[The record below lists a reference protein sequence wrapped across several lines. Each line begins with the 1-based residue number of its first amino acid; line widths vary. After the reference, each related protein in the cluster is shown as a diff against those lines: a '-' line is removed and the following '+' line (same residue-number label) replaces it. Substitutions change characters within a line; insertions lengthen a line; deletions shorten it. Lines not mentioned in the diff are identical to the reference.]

1 MRAFFVSMDII
12 KENIVRISNEIAE
25 KLNFFVIDI
34 SFRGDNRKKII
45 EVFVDA
51 EKNIDADNL
60 AEISREINSIIEDQ
74 DIIQQAY
81 RLDVST
87 PGVDRPLK
95 FLKQFPKHI
104 NRNFEV
110 TYKAEDETRTITG
123 KLLSVEREE
132 LTFLSDKKEVLIEFK
147 NITTAKVIISF
158 S

>member
-1 MRAFFVSMDII
+1 MDII

-34 SFRGDNRKKII
+34 NFRGDNRKKII

-51 EKNIDADNL
+51 EKNVDADYL
-60 AEISREINSIIEDQ
+60 AEISREINSVIEDQ

-81 RLDVST
+81 RIDVST

-110 TYKAEDETRTITG
+110 TSKTGDETRTITG

>member
-1 MRAFFVSMDII
+1 MDII

-34 SFRGDNRKKII
+34 TFRGENRKKII

-110 TYKAEDETRTITG
+110 TYKTEDETRTITG

>member
-1 MRAFFVSMDII
+1 MDII

-34 SFRGDNRKKII
+34 NFRGDNRQKII

-60 AEISREINSIIEDQ
+60 AEISREINSVFEEQ

-104 NRNFEV
+104 NRNIEV
-110 TYKAEDETRTITG
+110 TYKTGNETNTITG
-123 KLLSVEREE
+123 KLLSVESEE

>member
-1 MRAFFVSMDII
+1 MDII

-34 SFRGDNRKKII
+34 AFRGDNRKKII

-60 AEISREINSIIEDQ
+60 AEISREINSIIEEQ
-74 DIIQQAY
+74 DILQQAY

-110 TYKAEDETRTITG
+110 KYKTGNETRTITG

-132 LTFLSDKKEVLIEFK
+132 LTFLSDKNEILIEFK

>member
-1 MRAFFVSMDII
+1 MDII

-34 SFRGDNRKKII
+34 TFRGDNRKKII

-51 EKNIDADNL
+51 EKNVDADNL
-60 AEISREINSIIEDQ
+60 AEISREINSIIEER

-104 NRNFEV
+104 NRNFEI
-110 TYKAEDETRTITG
+110 TYKTGDETRTITG

-132 LTFLSDKKEVLIEFK
+132 LVFLSEKKEVLIEFK

>member
-1 MRAFFVSMDII
+1 MDII

-34 SFRGDNRKKII
+34 NFRGDNRKKII

-60 AEISREINSIIEDQ
+60 AEISREINSVFEEQ

-110 TYKAEDETRTITG
+110 TYKAGDEARTITG

-132 LTFLSDKKEVLIEFK
+132 LTFLSDKKEILIEFK

>member
-1 MRAFFVSMDII
+1 MDII

-34 SFRGDNRKKII
+34 NFRGDNRKKII

-60 AEISREINSIIEDQ
+60 AEISREINSIIEEQ

-110 TYKAEDETRTITG
+110 TYKTGDETKTITG

>member
-1 MRAFFVSMDII
+1 MDII

-34 SFRGDNRKKII
+34 TFRGDNRKKII

-60 AEISREINSIIEDQ
+60 AEISREINSFIEEQ

-110 TYKAEDETRTITG
+110 IYKAGDETRTITG
-123 KLLSVEREE
+123 KLLSVERED
-132 LTFLSDKKEVLIEFK
+132 LIFLSDKKEVLIEFK

>member
-1 MRAFFVSMDII
+1 MDMI

-34 SFRGDNRKKII
+34 TFRGDNRKKII

-60 AEISREINSIIEDQ
+60 AEISREINSIIADQ

-110 TYKAEDETRTITG
+110 TYKTEDETRTITG

>member
-1 MRAFFVSMDII
+1 MDII

-34 SFRGDNRKKII
+34 TFRGDNRKKII

-110 TYKAEDETRTITG
+110 TYKTEDETRTITG

>member
-1 MRAFFVSMDII
+1 MDII
-12 KENIVRISNEIAE
+12 KENIVRICNEIAE

-34 SFRGDNRKKII
+34 NFRGDNRKKII
-45 EVFVDA
+45 ELFVDA
-51 EKNIDADNL
+51 EINVDADYL
-60 AEISREINSIIEDQ
+60 AEISREINSVIEEQ

-110 TYKAEDETRTITG
+110 TYKSGDESKTITG

-132 LTFLSDKKEVLIEFK
+132 LTFLSDKKEILIEFK

>member
-1 MRAFFVSMDII
+1 MDII

-34 SFRGDNRKKII
+34 NFRGDNRKKII

-60 AEISREINSIIEDQ
+60 AEISREINSVIEEQ
-74 DIIQQAY
+74 DLIQQAY

-104 NRNFEV
+104 NRNFDV
-110 TYKAEDETRTITG
+110 TYKTGDEIKTITG

-132 LTFLSDKKEVLIEFK
+132 LMFLSDKKEILIEFK

>member
-1 MRAFFVSMDII
+1 MDII

-34 SFRGDNRKKII
+34 TFRGDNRKKII

-60 AEISREINSIIEDQ
+60 AEISREINSIIEEQ

-110 TYKAEDETRTITG
+110 TYKTGDEIRTITG

-132 LTFLSDKKEVLIEFK
+132 LTFLSDKKEILIEFK

>member
-1 MRAFFVSMDII
+1 MDII

-34 SFRGDNRKKII
+34 TFRGDNRKKII

-60 AEISREINSIIEDQ
+60 AEISREINSIIEEQ
-74 DIIQQAY
+74 DVIQQAY

-110 TYKAEDETRTITG
+110 TYKTGDETRTITG

>member
-1 MRAFFVSMDII
+1 MDII

-34 SFRGDNRKKII
+34 NFRGDNRKKII

-60 AEISREINSIIEDQ
+60 AEISREINSIIEKQ
-74 DIIQQAY
+74 DFLQQAY

-110 TYKAEDETRTITG
+110 TYRAGDETRTING
-123 KLLSVEREE
+123 KLLSAEREE
-132 LTFLSDKKEVLIEFK
+132 LTFLSDKKEILIEFK
-147 NITTAKVIISF
+147 NVTTAKVIISF

>member
-1 MRAFFVSMDII
+1 MDII

-34 SFRGDNRKKII
+34 NFRGDNRKKII
-45 EVFVDA
+45 EVYVDA

-60 AEISREINSIIEDQ
+60 AVISREINSIIEDQ

>member
-1 MRAFFVSMDII
+1 MDII

-34 SFRGDNRKKII
+34 NFRGDSRKKII

-60 AEISREINSIIEDQ
+60 AEISREINSIIEEQ

-110 TYKAEDETRTITG
+110 TYKTGDEIKTING

-132 LTFLSDKKEVLIEFK
+132 LTFLSDKKEFLIEFN

>member
-1 MRAFFVSMDII
+1 MDII

-34 SFRGDNRKKII
+34 TFRGDNRKKII

-104 NRNFEV
+104 NRNFEI
-110 TYKAEDETRTITG
+110 TYKTGEETRTITG

>member
-1 MRAFFVSMDII
+1 MDII

-34 SFRGDNRKKII
+34 NFRGDNRKKII

-60 AEISREINSIIEDQ
+60 AEISREINSIIEEQ

-110 TYKAEDETRTITG
+110 TYKTGNETKTITG
-123 KLLSVEREE
+123 KLLFIEREE
-132 LTFLSDKKEVLIEFK
+132 LTFLSDKKEFLIEFN

>member
-1 MRAFFVSMDII
+1 MDII

-34 SFRGDNRKKII
+34 TFRGDNRKKII

-60 AEISREINSIIEDQ
+60 AEISREINSIIEEQ

-104 NRNFEV
+104 NRNFDV
-110 TYKAEDETRTITG
+110 TYKTGDEIKTITG

-132 LTFLSDKKEVLIEFK
+132 LMFLSDKKEILIEFK

>member
-1 MRAFFVSMDII
+1 MDII

-34 SFRGDNRKKII
+34 NFRGDNRKKII

-60 AEISREINSIIEDQ
+60 AEISREINSLLEEQ

-110 TYKAEDETRTITG
+110 TYKTGDETRTITG
-123 KLLSVEREE
+123 KLLSVEKEE

>member
-1 MRAFFVSMDII
+1 MDII

-34 SFRGDNRKKII
+34 TFRGDNRKKII

-60 AEISREINSIIEDQ
+60 AEISREINSIIEEQ

-104 NRNFEV
+104 NRNIEV
-110 TYKAEDETRTITG
+110 TYKTGNETNTITG
-123 KLLSVEREE
+123 KLLSVESEE
-132 LTFLSDKKEVLIEFK
+132 LTFLSDKKEILIEFK

>member
-1 MRAFFVSMDII
+1 MDII

-34 SFRGDNRKKII
+34 NFRGDNRKKII

-60 AEISREINSIIEDQ
+60 AEISREINSIIEEQ
-74 DIIQQAY
+74 NLIQQAY

-110 TYKAEDETRTITG
+110 TYKTGNETKTITG

-132 LTFLSDKKEVLIEFK
+132 LTFLSDKKEILIEFK

>member
-1 MRAFFVSMDII
+1 MDII
-12 KENIVRISNEIAE
+12 KKNIVRISNEIAE

-34 SFRGDNRKKII
+34 TFRGDNRKKII

-110 TYKAEDETRTITG
+110 TYKTEDETRTITG

>member
-1 MRAFFVSMDII
+1 MDII

-34 SFRGDNRKKII
+34 TFRGDNRKKII

-60 AEISREINSIIEDQ
+60 AEISREINSIIEEQ

-110 TYKAEDETRTITG
+110 TYKIENETRTITG
-123 KLLSVEREE
+123 KLLSVEKEE